1 MVKVKLLILKEQL
14 QNGGTMNKESR
25 YDNITGEWNPAEW
38 EENVNNFYC
47 YPPSRYEDNENFI
60 NYYRN
65 QDPAEIPATRHTV
78 DIGKG
83 HHMFGDIDVAGHESG
98 DLVPYAYYN
107 IHGIS
112 KTLEDAQKE
121 SFRYN
126 DYFHKKF
133 GDTPHYQ
140 TGDQFTN
147 DVGYHHS
154 SVNDDGGT
162 NTSFLASPIKNKS
175 GDTIGYSWVQDH
187 QIIGSKF
194 SDHGLIK
201 AKQSIEQAHKDL
213 YDMNNPKNPK
223 LATYHENNEW
233 EPEEWSQE
241 DIEHSIWNG
250 NPGELHTYPATE
262 HEKIDYD
269 DPKVRESPS
278 FGYKTTNIG
287 RGHLFNAHIEY
298 NPSDPEWTDVPLS
311 IVRSNYSIHGIAKTK
326 EEALQEAGRYRQHF
340 FHNSGYPHH
349 FDAPDLKFED
359 WSKKDSNAYHHVY
372 TTEPEGHGYIWL
384 NISSVHD
391 PSGKI
396 IGHKWTQEHTFD
408 DLHYGGRENERYGL
422 DCAKKDIED
431 IHKQLHDMNAQDNG
445 KEKKNTSNPFLS
457 YKQAHYNITGEWEPE
472 EWHEENGLSY
482 YPPPSGH
489 ISDVE
494 HEEPTPHPE
503 LSTVNIG
510 RGHLFTATIDH
521 STNFV
526 EGYCTVFVKSKSIE
540 DAQAES
546 SRYSD
551 AFYRMTRTSKPTWNS
566 ETSSRLHIGHI
577 KNNSGDVIGYN
588 WAQDFGI
595 YPLDADKKDHVK
607 NIIEST
613 HKYFHDMNNN
623 GGKQAFA
630 SYDQITGEWEP
641 EEFGTHYEDT
651 SDRDQLHYP
660 PLLHKTYS
668 ERLDS
673 EGKNKDSWD
682 KAFRNFYPHPDQG
695 SISIGNGHQL
705 QSTIWRDHKNGTHVE
720 YRVHGIARTEEEA
733 NAQADKYLDYHK
745 NKLNIGPEDIH
756 RRDYETDDDAGY
768 YTFSNFYD
776 TTNSGYPDCIGKP
789 LHAERYIKPLT
800 GNDGKIVGYS
810 WEQNHHIPTSNYK
823 LLNRDDAM
831 KLAQLYILTIH
842 KDLHDMNNPQTP
854 KFAKVYT
861 TDIDEEGYYITKVA
875 DRMSPE
881 ELGPEFSGTDQQEQ
895 NLDGTVDNQPREVSE
910 TIPSSNSFFTHDT
923 LASITASYDNIT
935 GEWEP
940 EEWNTDGDC
949 SFYPPYRHD
958 LVEYYNMPEHE
969 FAKSR
974 NAPDIN
980 KLTIGIGKGHQFAAT
995 AFDRASDMNYIG
1007 SFQTYGISHTPEE
1020 AYSHIKNYHN
1030 YNLQKHNID
1039 QSRISTNE
1047 LSPDEYE
1054 DNAHSVRWGLDDF
1067 MHSGGKIKELKNDS
1081 DKTVG
1086 YSWNY
1091 WSLIP
1096 NVAKLHPYSDPTNT
1110 RRSRK
1115 HIEEIHK
1122 DLYDMNNQDRKP
1134 MFSYK
1139 TAEVEDMNYE
1149 GVGSL
1154 FGQGMGP
1161 QDFSINAADVEE
1173 GPKGHK
1179 SIDDSTVQRPGAL
1192 QGQAVLPDVTS
1203 WFTASYHEDDGDT
1216 DEWGLTQDDHWQPL

>member
-1 MVKVKLLILKEQL
+1 
-14 QNGGTMNKESR
+14 MNKESR

-38 EENVNNFYC
+38 EENVNTFYC

-60 NYYRN
+60 NHYRN

-78 DIGKG
+78 NIGKG

-147 DVGYHHS
+147 EVGYHHS
-154 SVNDDGGT
+154 SINDDGGT

-194 SDHGLIK
+194 SDMPFEHGLIK

-223 LATYHENNEW
+223 LAAYHENNEW

-241 DIEHSIWNG
+241 DIEHSIWTG
-250 NPGELHTYPATE
+250 NPGETYNYPATDP
-262 HEKIDYD
+262 EKIDHN
-269 DPKVRESPS
+269 DPKTKELQA

-287 RGHLFNAHIEY
+287 KGHLFNASIDY
-298 NPSDPEWTDVPLS
+298 DPSDPEWTDVPLS
-311 IVRSNYSIHGIAKTK
+311 IVRSYYSIHGIAKTK
-326 EEALQEAGRYRQHF
+326 EEALQETGRYRQHF

-359 WSKKDSNAYHHVY
+359 WSKKDSNAYDHVY
-372 TTEPEGHGYIWL
+372 TTEPGRHGNIWL
-384 NISSVHD
+384 SISSIHD

-408 DLHYGGRENERYGL
+408 DLHYGGGENERYGL

-494 HEEPTPHPE
+494 HKEPTPHPE

-526 EGYCTVFVKSKSIE
+526 EGCCTVFGKSKSIE

-551 AFYRMTRTSKPTWNS
+551 AFYHMTKTSNPPWNS
-566 ETSSRLHIGHI
+566 ETNSRLYIGHI

-613 HKYFHDMNNN
+613 HKYFHDMNNNGGKQAFASYDQITGEWEPEEWSTVEWDKKNYLSVDPNITLYSHHYPKNINAEPIQSLGIGEPGVKNISVTNIGKGNLFNAEIRTNNKNEIYHVQYKINGISKSLEEAKKEADKYADAHAKFVGKSPEEFKQYDIDNDGKRIIYERENGHIWNISDTSYVHIDPINQENYDKPLGYRWATDHFIPLKGLSLDEAKHLVEKAHKYFHDINNN

-705 QSTIWRDHKNGTHVE
+705 QSTIWRDYKNDTHVE

-831 KLAQLYILTIH
+831 ELAQLYILTIH

-861 TDIDEEGYYITKVA
+861 TDIDEEGYCITKVA

-923 LASITASYDNIT
+923 LASITASYDQIT

-940 EEWNTDGDC
+940 EEWNTVGDC
-949 SFYPPYRHD
+949 SYYPPYRHD
-958 LVEYYNMPEHE
+958 LVEY
-969 FAKSR
+969 
-974 NAPDIN
+974 
-980 KLTIGIGKGHQFAAT
+980 
-995 AFDRASDMNYIG
+995 
-1007 SFQTYGISHTPEE
+1007 
-1020 AYSHIKNYHN
+1020 
-1030 YNLQKHNID
+1030 
-1039 QSRISTNE
+1039 
-1047 LSPDEYE
+1047 
-1054 DNAHSVRWGLDDF
+1054 
-1067 MHSGGKIKELKNDS
+1067 
-1081 DKTVG
+1081 
-1086 YSWNY
+1086 
-1091 WSLIP
+1091 
-1096 NVAKLHPYSDPTNT
+1096 
-1110 RRSRK
+1110 
-1115 HIEEIHK
+1115 
-1122 DLYDMNNQDRKP
+1122 
-1134 MFSYK
+1134 
-1139 TAEVEDMNYE
+1139 
-1149 GVGSL
+1149 
-1154 FGQGMGP
+1154 
-1161 QDFSINAADVEE
+1161 
-1173 GPKGHK
+1173 
-1179 SIDDSTVQRPGAL
+1179 
-1192 QGQAVLPDVTS
+1192 
-1203 WFTASYHEDDGDT
+1203 
-1216 DEWGLTQDDHWQPL
+1216 

>member
-1 MVKVKLLILKEQL
+1 
-14 QNGGTMNKESR
+14 MNKESH
-25 YDNITGEWNPAEW
+25 YDQITGDWNPSEW
-38 EENVNNFYC
+38 EESTNNFYC
-47 YPPSRYEDNENFI
+47 YPPSRYENNENFI
-60 NYYRN
+60 NHYRN
-65 QDPAEIPATRHTV
+65 QEPTEIPATRHTIN
-78 DIGKG
+78 IGKG

-98 DLVPYAYYN
+98 DLVPYAYYT
-107 IHGIS
+107 IHGRS
-112 KTLEDAQKE
+112 KSLLEAQKE

-126 DYFHKKF
+126 NYFHKTF
-133 GDTPHYQ
+133 GGTPYYQ
-140 TGDQFTN
+140 IGNQFSN
-147 DVGYHHS
+147 DIGYHHS
-154 SVNDDGGT
+154 SINDDGGT
-162 NTSFLASPIKNKS
+162 NTSFTASSIKDQHGNE
-175 GDTIGYSWVQDH
+175 IGVSWVQDH

-194 SDHGLIK
+194 SDMPFEHGLIK

-223 LATYHENNEW
+223 LAAYNENNEW

-241 DIEHSIWNG
+241 DIEQSSKSG
-250 NPGELHTYPATE
+250 GDGEMHTYPATE

-298 NPSDPEWTDVPLS
+298 DPSDPEWTDEPLS
-311 IVRSNYSIHGIAKTK
+311 TADSYYSIHGIAKTE

-340 FHNSGYPHH
+340 FHNS
-349 FDAPDLKFED
+349 
-359 WSKKDSNAYHHVY
+359 VY
-372 TTEPEGHGYIWL
+372 TQHFSPPGLEREDSTEDGNSYNHIYRTEPEGHGNIWL
-384 NISSVHD
+384 SISSIHD

-396 IGHKWTQEHTFD
+396 IGHKWTQEHIID
-408 DLHYGGRENERYGL
+408 SLAYVDGEHERCGL
-422 DCAKKDIED
+422 DCAKNDIER
-431 IHKQLHDMNAQDNG
+431 IHKELYDMNNQDNG
-445 KEKKNTSNPFLS
+445 KEKKNNSNPFLS

-489 ISDVE
+489 ISDTE
-494 HEEPTPHPE
+494 HNEPTPHPE

-510 RGHLFTATIDH
+510 RGHLLTSYIDH
-521 STNFV
+521 STKYN
-526 EGYCTVFVKSKSIE
+526 EGYCTIFGRSKSIE
-540 DAQAES
+540 DAEAEA

-551 AFYRMTRTSKPTWNS
+551 AFYHMTKTSNPSWNS

-577 KNNSGDVIGYN
+577 KNNFGDVIGYN

-595 YPLDADKKDHVK
+595 YPLDADQKDHVK

-623 GGKQAFA
+623 GGKQVFA

-641 EEFGTHYEDT
+641 EEFGTHYKDVT
-651 SDRDQLHYP
+651 DRDQLHYP

-668 ERLDS
+668 ERLDYA
-673 EGKNKDSWD
+673 GKNKDSWV

-705 QSTIWRDHKNGTHVE
+705 QSTIWRDYKNNTHAE

-756 RRDYETDDDAGY
+756 RRDYETDDDPEY

-776 TTNSGYPDCIGKP
+776 TTNSGFPDCIGKP

-831 KLAQLYILTIH
+831 KLAQSYILTIH

-910 TIPSSNSFFTHDT
+910 TIPCSNSFFTHDT

-935 GEWEP
+935 GE
-940 EEWNTDGDC
+940 
-949 SFYPPYRHD
+949 
-958 LVEYYNMPEHE
+958 
-969 FAKSR
+969 
-974 NAPDIN
+974 
-980 KLTIGIGKGHQFAAT
+980 
-995 AFDRASDMNYIG
+995 
-1007 SFQTYGISHTPEE
+1007 
-1020 AYSHIKNYHN
+1020 
-1030 YNLQKHNID
+1030 
-1039 QSRISTNE
+1039 
-1047 LSPDEYE
+1047 
-1054 DNAHSVRWGLDDF
+1054 
-1067 MHSGGKIKELKNDS
+1067 
-1081 DKTVG
+1081 
-1086 YSWNY
+1086 
-1091 WSLIP
+1091 
-1096 NVAKLHPYSDPTNT
+1096 
-1110 RRSRK
+1110 
-1115 HIEEIHK
+1115 
-1122 DLYDMNNQDRKP
+1122 YDMNNESLQQNKP

>member
-1 MVKVKLLILKEQL
+1 
-14 QNGGTMNKESR
+14 MNKESH
-25 YDNITGEWNPAEW
+25 YDQITGDWNPSEW
-38 EENVNNFYC
+38 EESTNNFYC

-60 NYYRN
+60 NHYRN
-65 QDPAEIPATRHTV
+65 QEPTEIPVTRHTV
-78 DIGKG
+78 NIGKG

-98 DLVPYAYYN
+98 DLVTYAYYN
-107 IHGIS
+107 IHGRS

-147 DVGYHHS
+147 EVGYHHS
-154 SVNDDGGT
+154 SINDDGGT
-162 NTSFLASPIKNKS
+162 NTSFTASSIKDQHGNE
-175 GDTIGYSWVQDH
+175 IGISWVQDH

-194 SDHGLIK
+194 SDMPFEHGLIK

-223 LATYHENNEW
+223 LAAYNENNEW

-241 DIEHSIWNG
+241 DLEHTRNSS
-250 NPGELHTYPATE
+250 NPGEMHTYPATE
-262 HEKIDYD
+262 HEKIDYA
-269 DPKVRESPS
+269 DPRVRESPS

-298 NPSDPEWTDVPLS
+298 DPSDPEWTDVPLS
-311 IVRSNYSIHGIAKTK
+311 IVDSYYSIHGIAKTE

-349 FDAPDLKFED
+349 FDAPDLEFED
-359 WSKKDSNAYHHVY
+359 RSKKDSNAYDHVY
-372 TTEPEGHGYIWL
+372 TTEPEGHGNIWL
-384 NISSVHD
+384 MISSVHD

-408 DLHYGGRENERYGL
+408 DLHYGGGENERYGL
-422 DCAKKDIED
+422 DRAKKDIER
-431 IHKQLHDMNAQDNG
+431 IHKELYDMNNQDNG

-489 ISDVE
+489 ISDTE
-494 HEEPTPHPE
+494 HNEPTPHPE

-510 RGHLFTATIDH
+510 RGHLFTSYIDH
-521 STNFV
+521 STKYN
-526 EGYCTVFVKSKSIE
+526 EGYCTIFGRSKSIE
-540 DAQAES
+540 DAEAES
-546 SRYSD
+546 SRYSG
-551 AFYRMTRTSKPTWNS
+551 AFYHMTKTSNPSWNS

-595 YPLDADKKDHVK
+595 YPLDADQKDHVK

-613 HKYFHDMNNN
+613 HKHFHDINNN
-623 GGKQAFA
+623 WGKQAFA
-630 SYDQITGEWEP
+630 SYDQITGDWCP
-641 EEFGTHYEDT
+641 EQWSKYYDDFQHE
-651 SDRDQLHYP
+651 SDHRYYP
-660 PLLHKTYS
+660 PLKHRIHDDWVNYLHANHDD
-668 ERLDS
+668 LD
-673 EGKNKDSWD
+673 NPNRDL
-682 KAFRNFYPHPDQG
+682 YPHPGQY
-695 SISIGNGHQL
+695 STTIGPHQF
-705 QSTIWRDHKNGTHVE
+705 QAQIWRDERNNIHSYYNV
-720 YRVHGIARTEEEA
+720 YGISRTEQEA
-733 NAQADKYLDYHK
+733 HAQADKYLQYHLQK
-745 NKLNIGPEDIH
+745 FGINHNNIKRLDDKGNMIQD
-756 RRDYETDDDAGY
+756 RDDDIENY
-768 YTFSNFYD
+768 NHPNDYKMTTFYNTEKHPF
-776 TTNSGYPDCIGKP
+776 PDCVGD
-789 LHAERYIKPLT
+789 AWGYVADRDIKPLRDNN
-800 GNDGKIVGYS
+800 GLHIGYS
-810 WEQNHHIPTSNYK
+810 WQQSHHI
-823 LLNRDDAM
+823 NRERHESESTVD
-831 KLAQLYILTIH
+831 KKFSHAQSDIESVH
-842 KDLHDMNNPQTP
+842 KDLYDMNNPQTP

-881 ELGPEFSGTDQQEQ
+881 ELGPEFSGMDQQEQ
-895 NLDGTVDNQPREVSE
+895 NVGADVDNQPRGVSE

-923 LASITASYDNIT
+923 LA
-935 GEWEP
+935 
-940 EEWNTDGDC
+940 
-949 SFYPPYRHD
+949 F
-958 LVEYYNMPEHE
+958 
-969 FAKSR
+969 
-974 NAPDIN
+974 
-980 KLTIGIGKGHQFAAT
+980 
-995 AFDRASDMNYIG
+995 
-1007 SFQTYGISHTPEE
+1007 
-1020 AYSHIKNYHN
+1020 
-1030 YNLQKHNID
+1030 
-1039 QSRISTNE
+1039 
-1047 LSPDEYE
+1047 
-1054 DNAHSVRWGLDDF
+1054 
-1067 MHSGGKIKELKNDS
+1067 
-1081 DKTVG
+1081 
-1086 YSWNY
+1086 
-1091 WSLIP
+1091 
-1096 NVAKLHPYSDPTNT
+1096 
-1110 RRSRK
+1110 
-1115 HIEEIHK
+1115 
-1122 DLYDMNNQDRKP
+1122 
-1134 MFSYK
+1134 K

>member
-1 MVKVKLLILKEQL
+1 
-14 QNGGTMNKESR
+14 MNKESH
-25 YDNITGEWNPAEW
+25 YDQIAGDWNPAEW
-38 EENVNNFYC
+38 EESTNNFYC
-47 YPPSRYEDNENFI
+47 YPPSRHEDNENFI
-60 NYYRN
+60 NHYRN
-65 QDPAEIPATRHTV
+65 QEPTEIPATRHTV
-78 DIGKG
+78 NIGKG

-98 DLVPYAYYN
+98 DLVPYAYYT
-107 IHGIS
+107 IHGRS
-112 KTLEDAQKE
+112 KSLLEAQKE

-126 DYFHKKF
+126 NYFYKTF
-133 GDTPHYQ
+133 GGTPYYQ
-140 TGDQFTN
+140 IGNQFTN
-147 DVGYHHS
+147 EVGYHHS
-154 SVNDDGGT
+154 SINDDGGT
-162 NTSFLASPIKNKS
+162 NTSFTASSIKDQHGNE
-175 GDTIGYSWVQDH
+175 IGVSWVQDH

-194 SDHGLIK
+194 SDMPFDHGLIK

-223 LATYHENNEW
+223 LAAYNENNEW

-241 DIEHSIWNG
+241 DLEHSSKSG
-250 NPGELHTYPATE
+250 GLGEMHTYPATE

-269 DPKVRESPS
+269 DPRVRESPS

-298 NPSDPEWTDVPLS
+298 DPSDPEWTDVPLS
-311 IVRSNYSIHGIAKTK
+311 IVGSYYSIHGIAKT
-326 EEALQEAGRYRQHF
+326 EEESLQEAGRYRQHF
-340 FHNSGYPHH
+340 FHNSGYPQH

-359 WSKKDSNAYHHVY
+359 RSKKDSNAYDHVY
-372 TTEPEGHGYIWL
+372 TTEPEGHGNIWL
-384 NISSVHD
+384 RISSVHD

-408 DLHYGGRENERYGL
+408 DLHYSGGENERYGL

-489 ISDVE
+489 ISDTE
-494 HEEPTPHPE
+494 HNEPTPHPE

-510 RGHLFTATIDH
+510 RGHLLTSYIDH
-521 STNFV
+521 STKYN
-526 EGYCTVFVKSKSIE
+526 EGYCTIFGRSKSIE
-540 DAQAES
+540 DAEAEA
-546 SRYSD
+546 SRYSN
-551 AFYRMTRTSKPTWNS
+551 AFYHMTKTSNPSWNS

-588 WAQDFGI
+588 WSQDFGI
-595 YPLDADKKDHVK
+595 YPLDADQKDHVK

-668 ERLDS
+668 ERLDYA
-673 EGKNKDSWD
+673 EKNKDSWA
-682 KAFRNFYPHPDQG
+682 KAFRNFYPNPDQG
-695 SISIGNGHQL
+695 NISIGNGHQL
-705 QSTIWRDHKNGTHVE
+705 QSTIWRDYKNNTHAE

-756 RRDYETDDDAGY
+756 RRDYETDDDPEY

-776 TTNSGYPDCIGKP
+776 TTNVGYPDCIGEP

-831 KLAQLYILTIH
+831 KLAQSYILTIH

-940 EEWNTDGDC
+940 EEWSTVEWDKKNYLSVDPNITLY
-949 SFYPPYRHD
+949 SHHYPK
-958 LVEYYNMPEHE
+958 NI
-969 FAKSR
+969 
-974 NAPDIN
+974 NAEPIQS
-980 KLTIGIGKGHQFAAT
+980 LGIGEPGVKNISVTYIGKGNLFNAEIRTNNKNEIYHVQYKI
-995 AFDRASDMNYIG
+995 N
-1007 SFQTYGISHTPEE
+1007 GISKSLEEAKKEADKYADAHAKFVGKSPEE
-1020 AYSHIKNYHN
+1020 FKQYDMDNDGKRIIYERENGHIWNISDTSSVHIEPINQENYDKPLGYRWATDHFIP
-1030 YNLQKHNID
+1030 LKG
-1039 QSRISTNE
+1039 
-1047 LSPDEYE
+1047 LSLDE
-1054 DNAHSVRWGLDDF
+1054 AKHSVE
-1067 MHSGGKIKELKNDS
+1067 K
-1081 DKTVG
+1081 
-1086 YSWNY
+1086 
-1091 WSLIP
+1091 
-1096 NVAKLHPYSDPTNT
+1096 A
-1110 RRSRK
+1110 
-1115 HIEEIHK
+1115 HK
-1122 DLYDMNNQDRKP
+1122 YLYDMNNESLQQNKP